1 MIGKLFIVLLI
12 PVTIYVVYYLLN
24 RTAKNSKAIKRVL
37 SDEGKEI
44 LEKEVAYYRNL
55 SVADKAEFEA
65 RCLKFLDT
73 VKIEGVGVDVELKDY
88 MMIAA
93 SAIIPIFAFKKWT
106 YPNLTNIMVYPAQ
119 FNTAYEFEGY
129 ADRNIMGMVG
139 EGAMN
144 GQMILSKSALEY
156 GFKNPKDGQN
166 TAIHEFVHLIDKT
179 DGTVDGV
186 PTHLMDKASVI
197 PFMNLIREEIAK
209 IKENKSDIDVYGMTN
224 PAEFFAVA
232 SEYFFENPDK
242 FKSNHP
248 ELYKALSE
256 IFEQS

>member
-1 MIGKLFIVLLI
+1 MLGKLFIVLLI
-12 PVTIYVVYYLLN
+12 PAAIYIVYYLLN

-44 LEKEVAYYRNL
+44 LQQEVAYYRNL
-55 SVADKAEFEA
+55 SEADKLEFES
-65 RCLKFLDT
+65 RCLKFLDS
-73 VKIEGVGVDVELKDY
+73 VHIEGVGVEVELKDY

-93 SAIIPIFAFKKWT
+93 SAIIPIFAFKNWH
-106 YPNLTNIMVYPAQ
+106 YPNLTNIMVYPAHLNAEYQ
-119 FNTAYEFEGY
+119 FEVHT
-129 ADRNIMGMVG
+129 DRNIMGMIG

-156 GFKNPKDGQN
+156 GFKHALDGQN

-179 DGTVDGV
+179 DGSVDGI
-186 PTHLMDKASVI
+186 PEQLLDKTSVI
-197 PFMNLIREEIAK
+197 PFMNLIRQEIDK
-209 IKENKSDIDVYGMTN
+209 IRQHKSDIDVYGMTS

-232 SEYFFENPDK
+232 SEYFFENPAK
-242 FKSNHP
+242 FQKNHP
-248 ELYKALSE
+248 ELYHALSE